1 MAARW
6 VLHGFMLVTKDEKV
20 NRGVNFCLLLG
31 VLVKAGVRDVV
42 VIAALHFVVEFFQ
55 TMLVRPT
62 QGQTDT
68 DIRMYM
74 SEQPLVELTFEH
86 LFQEFVA
93 LVPRTSSITV
103 DQKELLAFDGLD
115 DRFAVQLDTQF
126 IV

>member
-1 MAARW
+1 MVAGG
-6 VLHGFMLVTKDEKV
+6 VLHGLVLVAEDEEV
-20 NRGVNFCLLLG
+20 NCWVESGLLLG